1 MSNNE
6 VFSLMPLAI
15 ISVLGLIAFLF
26 YLSRALVNVSAVQ
39 IAIKERRYFGA
50 KMPPGRVV
58 ATEGEVGIQADVLKP
73 GLHFIRYPFERV
85 VRKVPLI
92 EIGSDEIGII
102 EAVDGEPM
110 PEGRILA
117 PDRAQN
123 AHNNFQDPIAFIKR
137 GGVKGIQLRTLPP
150 GLWPIHPYLFRVS
163 IAKVTVI
170 PQGKVGILMAADG
183 APLDSGRLH
192 GKAIEGHRN
201 FQDAEKFIAAGGQK
215 GPQVEI
221 LTPGTYRILVDS
233 IPLEGDSERK
243 PGLFTIRLYDATL
256 IAENQIGLVEALDGA
271 PLDPRDYVA
280 TPVEGH
286 DNFQDSNEFIRR
298 GGQRG
303 PQKDILLPG
312 TYYINPFVFK
322 VILDTAK
329 EVRPGEV
336 AVVVSNVG
344 KDPSEEIRRQMAAKV
359 RERLHR
365 EEQEQVASAAA
376 RLDRLDG
383 DERTVAE
390 IEDELDL
397 GDPADGRLD
406 GGAHEAYVV
415 PSGYRGIQETVVG
428 PGRYY
433 VNTLAVSPIVIPT
446 TNQTV
451 EWTAGEVANTFNPF
465 EVISKDGFTMQ
476 LEVRVVFRVRPED
489 APFMV
494 AKIGSIDR
502 LIQNVMHPLIDSIF
516 RNQASES
523 SAMAYLQNRHEEQE
537 RAEARVRAHLLKYHV
552 DVVNVL
558 ICHIHL
564 PEELMKT
571 QTEKILAEQ
580 RQNMFNA
587 QREAEEKRIQLE
599 KTRAQADNQRDLMAV
614 TVGVEIAGKRAEQ
627 RKSEGEGEAHYILA
641 TGKAEAEKVR
651 LMGEAQGVAYAEQV
665 KALGSQGVSLI
676 ETLKVIGENGV
687 RITPDVLASG
697 NSSEGTGGIGT
708 LLLMNLFK
716 ERLVTSQPSEN
727 GSKAPVKAG

>member
-1 MSNNE
+1 MQNIDI
-6 VFSLMPLAI
+6 LAI
-15 ISVLGLIAFLF
+15 APFLFLGLVLLIV
-26 YLSRALVNVSAVQ
+26 ALVILRKIFVNVGARE
-39 IAIKERRYFGA
+39 IAIKERRYVGA

-73 GLHFIRYPFERV
+73 GLHLIKWPFEKV
-85 VRKVPLI
+85 VHKVPLI
-92 EIGSDEIGII
+92 EIGSDELGLI
-102 EAVDGEPM
+102 EAVDGDPM
-110 PEGRILA
+110 PAGRIYA

-123 AHNNFQDPIAFIKR
+123 AHNNFQDPIAFLKQ

-170 PQGKVGILMAADG
+170 PQGKVGVVTATDG
-183 APLDSGRLH
+183 APLDPGRLL

-201 FQDAEKFIAAGGQK
+201 FQDAEQYIASGGQK
-215 GPQVEI
+215 GPQVDI
-221 LTPGTYRILVDS
+221 LTPGTYRVHTQSAPIDGTN
-233 IPLEGDSERK
+233 EGK
-243 PGLFTIRLYDATL
+243 PGEFYVRLFDATV
-256 IAENQIGLVEALDGA
+256 INENQIGLVEALDGSQ
-271 PLDPRDYVA
+271 LNPRDYVA
-280 TPVEGH
+280 EPVEGH
-286 DNFQDSNEFIRR
+286 DNFQDGHEFIGK

-312 TYYINPFVFK
+312 TYYINPLLFK
-322 VILDTAK
+322 VISETAK
-329 EVRPGEV
+329 EVKPGEV
-336 AVVVSNVG
+336 AVIVSNTG
-344 KDPSEEIRRQMAAKV
+344 KDPSDEVRREMAAKV
-359 RERLHR
+359 RARMER
-365 EEQEQVASAAA
+365 EEQAQAEQSAA
-376 RLDRLDG
+376 RLDKID
-383 DERTVAE
+383 DHRTAE
-390 IEDELDL
+390 EIKEELL
-397 GDPADGRLD
+397 TGDPADRRLD
-406 GGAHEAYVV
+406 EGAHEAYVV
-415 PSGYRGIQETVVG
+415 PEGYRGIQETVVG

-433 VNTLAVSPIVIPT
+433 VNTLAITPIVIPT

-451 EWTAGEVANTFNPF
+451 EWTSGEVVNTFNPF

-476 LEVRVVFRVRPED
+476 LEVRVVFRVKPED

-494 AKIGSIDR
+494 AKIGGIDR

-587 QREAEEKRIQLE
+587 QREAEDKRIQLE
-599 KTRAQADNQRDLMAV
+599 KTKSQADNQRDLMTA

-627 RKSEGEGEAHYILA
+627 RKAEAEGEASYILQ

-651 LMGEAQGVAYAEQV
+651 LMGEAQGVAYREQV
-665 KALGSQGVSLI
+665 AALGAQGVAVV
-676 ETLKVIGENGV
+676 ETLKVIGEKGV

-697 NSSEGTGGIGT
+697 GGTGDGGGGIGQ
-708 LLLMNLFK
+708 LLLLNLFREQMK
-716 ERLVTSQPSEN
+716 GPASN
-727 GSKAPVKAG
+727 GEK